1 METVGIDHHTPITL
15 RTAPARAGS
24 SQSYLLPLSDNH
36 YPILTQSARL
46 LKSPVDGYEAR
57 LRRFEAE
64 AQEKFLIA
72 VENLP
77 QVKQEDWFMRL
88 LDESIIPAF
97 TRIGFDETIAR
108 TLFQMAAPG
117 WQKMGPITKECVWFH
132 PAIIKDI
139 REIRSGIVSKSES
152 VSSWMILPRA
162 YHPLKKHHSR
172 CLPGYLKFLDKETN
186 SEFRSLLVRIIIEF
200 TGNYTFKYLSE
211 ILPQGRMVSAIFNG
225 YAVMFWKTLKNP
237 PEGFEDDLI
246 FCHFL
251 RWAKLF
257 RERCTALKH
266 DMAKTIKRM
275 DEEKQKVMPVKDSFH
290 PADHGHNDYERFLI
304 TLRHGRP
311 GIGAV
316 IDYMGICTTLFGNIT
331 GGRIPYAAAPAALA
345 ALFQT
350 INQKYP
356 TETLSTQKNIR
367 EFLFKLKESYAST
380 CCDEISIQ
388 GKSSEQLRF
397 MIPRVLGLVEGM
409 TASLN

>member
-1 METVGIDHHTPITL
+1 
-15 RTAPARAGS
+15 
-24 SQSYLLPLSDNH
+24 
-36 YPILTQSARL
+36 
-46 LKSPVDGYEAR
+46 VDGYEAR

-77 QVKQEDWFMRL
+77 QVKQADWFMRL

-97 TRIGFDETIAR
+97 TRIGFDETIVR

-152 VSSWMILPRA
+152 ASSWMILPRA

-186 SEFRSLLVRIIIEF
+186 SEFRKLLVRIIIEF

-211 ILPQGRMVSAIFNG
+211 ILPQRRMVSAIFNG
-225 YAVMFWKTLKNP
+225 YAAMFWKTLRNP
-237 PEGFEDDLI
+237 PQGFEDDLI
-246 FCHFL
+246 CCHFL

-257 RERCTALKH
+257 RRRCTALKH
-266 DMAKTIKRM
+266 DMAKTIKQM
-275 DEEKQKVMPVKDSFH
+275 EEKKQQVMPGKNFFH
-290 PADHGHNDYERFLI
+290 LTDHGHDDYEKFLI
-304 TLRHGRP
+304 ALRHGRP
-311 GIGAV
+311 GIDAV
-316 IDYMGICTTLFGNIT
+316 IGYMGICTTLFGNIT
-331 GGRIPYAAAPAALA
+331 GGRIPYAAVPAALT

-350 INQKYP
+350 VKRKYP
-356 TETLSTQKNIR
+356 TETPATQKNIR
-367 EFLFKLKESYAST
+367 EFLRRLTANYASN
-380 CCDEISIQ
+380 CINGISNR
-388 GKSSEQLRF
+388 GKSSEPLRF
-397 MIPRVLGLVEGM
+397 VVPRVRGLVEGI
-409 TASLN
+409 TASFN

>member
-1 METVGIDHHTPITL
+1 
-15 RTAPARAGS
+15 
-24 SQSYLLPLSDNH
+24 
-36 YPILTQSARL
+36 
-46 LKSPVDGYEAR
+46 VDGYEAR

-77 QVKQEDWFMRL
+77 QMKQTDWFMRL

-97 TRIGFDETIAR
+97 TRIGFDETIVR

-152 VSSWMILPRA
+152 ASSWMILPRA
-162 YHPLKKHHSR
+162 YHPLKKHHSHY
-172 CLPGYLKFLDKETN
+172 LPGYLKFLDKETD
-186 SEFRSLLVRIIIEF
+186 SEFRKLLVRIIIEF
-200 TGNYTFKYLSE
+200 VGNYTFKYLSE
-211 ILPQGRMVSAIFNG
+211 ILPQRRMVSAIFNG
-225 YAVMFWKTLKNP
+225 YAAMFWKALRNP

-246 FCHFL
+246 FRHFL
-251 RWAKLF
+251 RWTKLF
-257 RERCTALKH
+257 RRRCTALKH
-266 DMAKTIKRM
+266 DMAKIIKRM
-275 DEEKQKVMPVKDSFH
+275 EEEKQKVLPVKNFFH
-290 PADHGHNDYERFLI
+290 PAVDGHDDYERFFI

-311 GIGAV
+311 GIDAV

-331 GGRIPYAAAPAALA
+331 GGRIPYAAAPAALT